1 MTSSLIKLAE
11 DETVEARQKLFAE
24 VSKLVATDLEE
35 RSDRELELFAQVML
49 KLYSTGASN
58 DRMLLAQKIAPS
70 AQSPSDLVHRIARDD
85 VKVAMPVLA
94 ECPLFTQDDLL
105 NLIEQVSGAH
115 MQVLARRKDLPTEVS
130 DVLANRGDASVHR
143 ILAGN
148 KETKLSRE
156 TMMKFVKLAAEDEV
170 LREDLSLRSDLS
182 PAVCQE
188 LLPLVDDETKKRLRK
203 IIEGSLSQEQ
213 LDQIAR
219 LKVLRR
225 TFGEALNNPD
235 IGTLWREA
243 ERSAVTVDELMI
255 LLLQDGRFNH
265 AIELLSTRGRI
276 AQSAL
281 KDAVFNG
288 KRDVV
293 LRTAAKAG
301 LEVPAF
307 ALLAKARCTHLK
319 LPAAQGAEW
328 TTAYVKQ
335 IADSANARQSRCDD
349 FQARRRDRVAKEPP
363 RAQPA

>member
-1 MTSSLIKLAE
+1 MTSSLIRLAE

-24 VSKLVATDLEE
+24 VSKLVATDLDE
-35 RSDRELELFAQVML
+35 RSGRELELFAQVML
-49 KLYSTGASN
+49 KIYSTGAAN
-58 DRMLLAQKIAPS
+58 DRLLLAQKIAPC
-70 AQSPSDLVHRIARDD
+70 AQSPADLVHRIARDE
-85 VKVAMPVLA
+85 VNVAMPVLA
-94 ECPLFTQDDLL
+94 ECPLLTRDDLL
-105 NLIEQVSGAH
+105 LLIEQVSSAH

-130 DVLANRGDASVHR
+130 DVLAAKGDIAVHR

-148 KETKLSRE
+148 KDTKLSRQ
-156 TMMKFVKLAAEDEV
+156 TMPKFVKLAAEDEV

-188 LLPLVDDETKKRLRK
+188 LLPLVDDETRKRLRS

-219 LKVLRR
+219 LKVLRK
-225 TFGEALNNPD
+225 TFGDTLNNPD
-235 IGTLWREA
+235 IGILWREA
-243 ERSAVTVDELMI
+243 ERSAVTLDELII

-281 KDAVFNG
+281 KDAMFNG

-301 LEVPAF
+301 LDVPAF

-328 TTAYVKQ
+328 TSAYVKQ
-335 IADSANARQSRCDD
+335 IANAANARQGRCDD
-349 FQARRRDRVAKEPP
+349 FQARRRDKTAREPS
-363 RAQPA
+363 RTQPA